1 MKIAFIPLRC
11 GSKSIPFKNVKSFC
25 GKPLVFWNLQALEN
39 SMIDKIIVATDC
51 KKIGKV
57 VRGFG
62 FSKVEIYK
70 RDEKNAQDTSSTED
84 VMLEF
89 IHKTNYQDKDIFM
102 LVQATSPLTETQDF
116 NEALK
121 IFEKESFDSLLSCSK
136 TKRFF
141 WDTQNNPL
149 NYDFSNRPRRQDF
162 DGLFIENGAFYINTF
177 SNIKKYKNRL
187 CGKIGIYE
195 MQEYKSIEID
205 EPIDW
210 EIAQMLMKT
219 RQTKRINHTTIQN
232 IKLFVSDVDG
242 TLTDG
247 GMYYFE
253 NGIEGKKFNTL
264 DGKGFEILRQ
274 YGIKTGILTGESN
287 PIIIKRANKLKI
299 DYTYMGLNA
308 KQKLKKLKA
317 ICKKE
322 KINLCD
328 VAYIGDDIN
337 CIPVLEEVGIK
348 ACPSNAHIQVKNLKG
363 IIYLSKSGGQ
373 GAVREFIDFII
384 QGEKDNETI
393 K

>member
-11 GSKSIPFKNVKSFC
+11 GSKSIPFKNIKSFC
-25 GKPLVFWNLQALEN
+25 GKPLTFWNLQALEY
-39 SMIDKIIVATDC
+39 STIDRIIVATDC
-51 KKIGKV
+51 KKIEKV
-57 VRGFG
+57 VRSFG

-70 RDEKNAQDTSSTED
+70 RDETNAQDTSSTED

-89 IHKTNYQDKDIFM
+89 IHKTNYQDKDIFV
-102 LVQATSPLTETQDF
+102 LVQATSPLTETRDF
-116 NEALK
+116 DEALK
-121 IFEKESFDSLLSCSK
+121 IFKQGSFDSLLSCSK

-141 WDTQNNPL
+141 WDAQNNPL

-219 RQTKRINHTTIQN
+219 YQTKRINHTTIQD

-337 CIPVLEEVGIK
+337 CIPVLEEAGIK

-363 IIYLSKSGGQ
+363 IIHLSKSGGQ